1 MSRKRKASASLSA
14 VAQGIMDPTTA
25 VTLTIPDTITIR
37 DHITTVITI
46 MVTLTVGITGGIAG
60 TTMIDRQ
67 F

>member
-1 MSRKRKASASLSA
+1 
-14 VAQGIMDPTTA
+14 MDRTTA
-25 VTLTIPDTITIR
+25 VTLIPGIITIR

-46 MVTLTVGITGGIAG
+46 MVTTVGITGGIAG

>member
-1 MSRKRKASASLSA
+1 
-14 VAQGIMDPTTA
+14 MDRTIA
-25 VTLTIPDTITIR
+25 VTLIPGTITIR
-37 DHITTVITI
+37 DHITTVIIIIVITI

>member
-1 MSRKRKASASLSA
+1 
-14 VAQGIMDPTTA
+14 MDPTTA
-25 VTLTIPDTITIR
+25 VTLTIPDPITIR
-37 DHITTVITI
+37 DHITTVITIIVITI